1 MPFSET
7 RTASGFNFR
16 YANRFRKDGV
26 EYRELFKA
34 FGLRF
39 IINVSGVGGKFNLVP
54 LMMTIG
60 AGLGLMSIS
69 VLIADCVMLHCT
81 KKRKYFQKVKEIDL
95 NFVNTQPKIARI

>member
-1 MPFSET
+1 M
-7 RTASGFNFR
+7 
-16 YANRFRKDGV
+16 NRFRKNDV
-26 EYRELFKA
+26 EYRELHKA
-34 FGLRF
+34 FGIRF

-60 AGLGLMSIS
+60 TGFGLMSIS

-95 NFVNTQPKIARI
+95 NFANIPPKIARI